1 MGHSNHAP
9 AQTDISKAELG
20 GCIAEESTAL
30 TPVTRTGMKLR
41 PRRQKGPKCVNKMS
55 KISSA
60 VTESTIPTDR
70 PSKKRAIR
78 VAVEHHL
85 KTPVGRKS
93 RLRVSSSV
101 PVRGLYQEVIER
113 LCIHLAVRT
122 MHREFRLFL
131 WLAGVPNLSGF
142 LAYTRLKARF
152 KLKEFDVVRVQVLHK
167 QNPVQWLEV
176 GDHGVGR
183 PSKPAQSE
191 HKSFREVLLENL
203 IRRPGKVYEG
213 YVSIMVNA
221 N

>member
-1 MGHSNHAP
+1 MRHSSHAP
-9 AQTDISKAELG
+9 AQNDISKVEVR
-20 GCIAEESTAL
+20 GCIAEESTTL

-41 PRRQKGPKCVNKMS
+41 PRRQKAPKCVNKTS
-55 KISSA
+55 KISSTLAESITPTGRPAKQRA
-60 VTESTIPTDR
+60 V
-70 PSKKRAIR
+70 R
-78 VAVEHHL
+78 VALGHNP
-85 KTPVGRKS
+85 KTPVGKRS

-101 PVRGLYQEVIER
+101 PVGGSHQEVIER

-131 WLAGVPNLSGF
+131 WLAGVPNLSAF
-142 LAYTRLKARF
+142 LAYTRLKTRF
-152 KLKEFDVVRVQVLHK
+152 SLKEFDVVRVQVLHK
-167 QNPVQWLEV
+167 QNPLQWLEV

-203 IRRPGKVYEG
+203 IRRPGKVYDG